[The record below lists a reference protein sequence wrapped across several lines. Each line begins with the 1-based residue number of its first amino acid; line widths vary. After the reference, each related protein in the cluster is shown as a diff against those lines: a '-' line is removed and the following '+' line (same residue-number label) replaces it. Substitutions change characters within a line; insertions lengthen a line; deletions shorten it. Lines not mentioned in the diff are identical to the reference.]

1 MEEARCGGLA
11 RLILLLHLE
20 HGARLGKRWQRPE
33 HGDQGRLLGEAVV
46 EATHERMKEG
56 AVGNHL
62 AELSQLVADG
72 FDALA
77 ENADRAIT
85 LSDGA
90 ELRVERGDAS
100 VAVVLKQPAELE
112 PDVARGGTIRDDEVE
127 ELRRDARVEPLNNGE
142 VVFDPCGITRSR
154 RDIIGD
160 VTKEGASP
168 KMDFNK
174 MTPVVVIVA
183 MKIEDDGD

>member
-1 MEEARCGGLA
+1 MKEARGASLA
-11 RLILLLHLE
+11 LLVLLLHLE
-20 HGARLGKRWQRPE
+20 HGARLGERWQRPE

-62 AELSQLVADG
+62 AELTQLIADG

-90 ELRVERGDAS
+90 ELRVESIDPG
-100 VAVVLKQPAELE
+100 VAIVLKECRSNGP
-112 PDVARGGTIRDDEVE
+112 
-127 ELRRDARVEPLNNGE
+127 RV
-142 VVFDPCGITRSR
+142 
-154 RDIIGD
+154 
-160 VTKEGASP
+160 ASP
-168 KMDFNK
+168 ESLDLSRLWASFALLCPKLK
-174 MTPVVVIVA
+174 LRPPGA
-183 MKIEDDGD
+183 G